1 MRITEQEYLQAL
13 EVVKCYK
20 KQIEIETSFENLESI
35 KIIGKTISQIKIS
48 NRLINI
54 LYRMYNINYDDR
66 ICFLKKDLS
75 FFNDFDMKIFKKMR
89 DCGKFTQTEM
99 EYILEENNIPYF
111 K

>member
-13 EVVKCYK
+13 EVVKLYK
-20 KQIEIETSFENLESI
+20 KQIEIETNFEAFESI
-35 KIIGKTISQIKIS
+35 KIIGKTISQINIS
-48 NRLINI
+48 NRLMNV
-54 LYRMYNINYDDR
+54 LCKMYNVYYHDR
-66 ICFLKKDLS
+66 NVFLKKDLS